1 MSPNE
6 LKSVFP
12 DFEQNLLDEIAS
24 TGLVKTFEGNEY
36 LMKTG
41 QHFRNIILILDGI
54 VKVYREDDEGNEF
67 LMYYL
72 EHGQACALSMICAAK
87 FQASELMAKAEGKVQ
102 VIAIPLAR
110 MDEWMLRYPS
120 WYQFV
125 LENYRARFEEVLQT
139 LDHVAFRTMDERL
152 IFHLKRYGETHKSN
166 RFKVSITAIASELN
180 SSREVISRLLKK
192 LNERGIIKMDREA
205 IELINLDN
213 F

>member
-12 DFEQNLLDEIAS
+12 DFEQSLLDEIAS
-24 TGLVKTFEGNEY
+24 SGLVKTFEGNEY

-125 LENYRARFEEVLQT
+125 LKNYRARFEEVLQT

-180 SSREVISRLLKK
+180 SSREVISRLMKK
-192 LNERGIIKMDREA
+192 LNELGIIKMDREA

>member
-41 QHFRNIILILDGI
+41 QHFRNIILILNGI